1 MVVYNFVLQLYLI
14 LWYICSVCVLFSSTF
29 TYMYCIVSTLI
40 LYGAMFNLGLLILYN
55 GTCIMYDFVQLIS
68 NVKKKITSN
77 FIIQCVWE
85 DLDLEETVI

>member
-1 MVVYNFVLQLYLI
+1 MVIYNFVLQLYLI

-68 NVKKKITSN
+68 NVKKN
-77 FIIQCVWE
+77 HIQLHNSMCVE

>member
-1 MVVYNFVLQLYLI
+1 MVIYNFVLQLYLI

-40 LYGAMFNLGLLILYN
+40 LYGSMFNLGLLILYN

-68 NVKKKITSN
+68 NVKKN
-77 FIIQCVWE
+77 HIQLHNSMCVE